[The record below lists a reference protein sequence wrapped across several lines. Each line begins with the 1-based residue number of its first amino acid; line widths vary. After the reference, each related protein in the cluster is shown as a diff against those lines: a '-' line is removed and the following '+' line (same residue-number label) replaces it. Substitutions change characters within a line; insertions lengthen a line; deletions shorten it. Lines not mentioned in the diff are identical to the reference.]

1 MLAIRTQFL
10 LGGLNGIDLN
20 TPILLRKDL
29 IDLERP
35 MWPTTGVS
43 ESITKG
49 RENKKEELRMTKFL
63 A

>member
-1 MLAIRTQFL
+1 MGIGTQFL

-35 MWPTTGVS
+35 MWPITGVS

-49 RENKKEELRMTKFL
+49 RENKNKSKKYTAYTL
-63 A
+63 